1 MTAKKSVRKP
11 KKDAPEDTG
20 ASLQI
25 TPEQEQEINYQED
38 VAPQESETEFLLDN
52 PSQEE
57 TPDGEIIK
65 DGVVVSTEE
74 SRRLAEEGSELPS
87 A

>member
-1 MTAKKSVRKP
+1 MTAKKSVRKSA
-11 KKDAPEDTG
+11 KSAQEDTG

-25 TPEQEQEINYQED
+25 SSEQAKDVNYRED

-57 TPDGEIIK
+57 APNGDVIK
-65 DGVVVSTEE
+65 DGVVQSTEE
-74 SRRLAEEGSELPS
+74 SRREAEDAKGDGE
-87 A
+87 